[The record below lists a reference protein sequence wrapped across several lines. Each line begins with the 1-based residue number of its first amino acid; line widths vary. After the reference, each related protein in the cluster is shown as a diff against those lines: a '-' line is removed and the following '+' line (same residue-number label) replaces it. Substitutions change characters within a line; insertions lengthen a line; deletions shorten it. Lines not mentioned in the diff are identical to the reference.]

1 MKTDIDRL
9 RGTSL
14 AGRYRIL
21 AEIGQGG
28 MGIVYRA
35 HDQRLN
41 RFVALKMIRR
51 DANDATAR
59 TRLWREARTAATLS
73 HPHLCRLY
81 DIHEEA
87 GELFLTMELL
97 DGESLSARLKRGQI
111 ALAEAIEIGLAILSA
126 LSEMHQRHLAHRDLK
141 PSNVFLTSN
150 GVKLLDF
157 GLTRRIPTE
166 LTATETNLTM
176 AGAIVGTPA
185 YMAPEQVFGQPVDGR
200 SDLFAL
206 GCVLFEMLTATPA
219 FRGDSII
226 DVLHAI
232 TSEQPP
238 MLTGSS
244 CVVAVG
250 RIVHRALAKNP
261 DDRPATAA
269 EMADALRATLRVGDE
284 HETVTVRAISRIMVM
299 PFRQLRPDPE
309 LEFLPFGLA
318 DAITTALAGLDS
330 VIVRSTLTAAQF
342 ATHEPSWQTIAADA
356 NVDVVLAGTLLRV
369 NNELR
374 VTAQLVETPSGR
386 VVWSRTTQVSVHDLF
401 RLQDDLASAMI
412 DALALPLTAREQR
425 LLNHDAPT
433 SAKAYELYLRA
444 NPMAEQGAWTVAR
457 DLYVECLQED
467 HRFAPG
473 WARLGRVY
481 RLLGKFGGHEGELDQ
496 RRAEEAFGRALSI
509 NPDLSIA
516 HNQYARLEIDLGRA
530 TDAMARLLGRLRV
543 RRTDPEIFA
552 ALVQACRYCGLL
564 DASVAAHEAARRLDP
579 RMATSVAHSYVM
591 LGRYHDALHA
601 SGDPLTRALVL
612 MMLGRKDDSIAVLR
626 EVERMDAVTIRTWA
640 TASRLLVEGHRDE
653 GLRLARTVL
662 PPSYKDPE
670 SRYYLAR
677 QLAQFG
683 DRESAVGLI
692 REAVEGGFFC
702 VEALTT
708 DPWLESVRN
717 DSSFQRTVV
726 DAARRHAAARA
737 VFGNADGSTLLGVTL
752 PVSHN

>member
-238 MLTGSS
+238 MLTGSP

-284 HETVTVRAISRIMVM
+284 HETVTVRAMSRIMVL

-342 ATHEPSWQTIAADA
+342 AAHEPSWQTIAADA

-601 SGDPLTRALVL
+601 SGDPLTRAMVL
-612 MMLGRKDDSIAVLR
+612 MMLGRKDDSVAVLR

-683 DRESAVGLI
+683 DREAAVGLI